1 MRVNGECLVEVF
13 CCFAGFILLFSFD
26 PLNHKLQYSCSHHSY
41 VSIST
46 NQLHLKSQTIS
57 KMEESTSLLHFAI
70 SNVHLTEFLQQITDR
85 ELKCPATWCNYWKS
99 VWRQI
104 TATMHNKLA
113 FLLIWNVCFKDRDQ
127 VCDHLLLVA
136 AFKVTL
142 MHQDSNKI
150 AKNWS
155 FSLQVSLA
163 IMWNLFMITWRLTV
177 TNGQKSQTCCRL
189 LQTYCHLHSHVI
201 LTIQPEKARKF
212 RNSSTNGD
220 LVAAGRH
227 FTCNRCYTSILLH
240 TNTIRIQPVEF
251 WIAKRSVAVALIS
264 EYELRLI
271 AGCWKSE
278 CISIF
283 NSL

>member
-1 MRVNGECLVEVF
+1 
-13 CCFAGFILLFSFD
+13 
-26 PLNHKLQYSCSHHSY
+26 
-41 VSIST
+41 
-46 NQLHLKSQTIS
+46 
-57 KMEESTSLLHFAI
+57 
-70 SNVHLTEFLQQITDR
+70 
-85 ELKCPATWCNYWKS
+85 
-99 VWRQI
+99 
-104 TATMHNKLA
+104 MHNKLA

-212 RNSSTNGD
+212 RNSSTNGT
-220 LVAAGRH
+220 LPAIGVIQAS
-227 FTCNRCYTSILLH
+227 FY
-240 TNTIRIQPVEF
+240 IRIQ
-251 WIAKRSVAVALIS
+251 S
-264 EYELRLI
+264 EYNQLSSELQKEALQLHSSANTNSDWLQGVGSLSVYQFSI
-271 AGCWKSE
+271 LFKSY
-278 CISIF
+278 CSQ
-283 NSL
+283 SK

>member
-1 MRVNGECLVEVF
+1 
-13 CCFAGFILLFSFD
+13 
-26 PLNHKLQYSCSHHSY
+26 
-41 VSIST
+41 
-46 NQLHLKSQTIS
+46 
-57 KMEESTSLLHFAI
+57 
-70 SNVHLTEFLQQITDR
+70 
-85 ELKCPATWCNYWKS
+85 
-99 VWRQI
+99 
-104 TATMHNKLA
+104 MHNKLA

-163 IMWNLFMITWRLTV
+163 IMWNLFMITWQLTV